1 MALAF
6 TVAGGLGLFLYGMQL
21 MGDGL
26 QKAAGDK
33 LRRLLEVLTSV
44 PVVGVFVGAVVT
56 VLVQSSSATTVM
68 VVGFVNAGL
77 MNLSQAAGVILG
89 ANIGTTVTS
98 QIVALK
104 LTDLALPAVAVGFT
118 MSMFG
123 KSRTV
128 KQFGQVVLG
137 FGILFLGM
145 LIMSDALKPL
155 RYDPMFQQYMVTFGQ
170 KPLLALLVGA
180 VFTAL
185 IQSSSAFT
193 GLVITFAL
201 QDMITLP
208 AAISLIFGSN
218 IGTCITA
225 LLASIGATLT
235 ARRAA
240 LAHVIF
246 KTFGVVLFFP
256 FINQFA
262 DLMARTSPLLAR
274 QAANAHTVFNIVVVA
289 IILPTL
295 SYFIKLIIRLMPG
308 EELSISMTPKFL
320 DVHLLNTPSV
330 ALGQVTKELL
340 HMGEL
345 AVSMLDDVFT
355 AFKTGHSDTLKQAQQ
370 KEAAINAL
378 ERETVTYLVKIAQ
391 KSLSSEQST
400 RHRALL
406 NMVNDIERIGDHAE
420 NIMELVMY
428 RDDNRVQFSEE
439 AQSELYGMYDE
450 VRALVCSALEA
461 LRDDNVLIAEDIIRR
476 EDEIDRLE
484 RSLRQSH
491 MTRLNDGICNPTA
504 GVVFLDSISNLE
516 RIADHANNIAEMV
529 IGI

>member
-1 MALAF
+1 MTLAF

-33 LRRLLEVLTSV
+33 LRRLLELLTTV
-44 PVVGVFVGAVVT
+44 PVVGVVVGAIVT

-104 LTDLALPAVAVGFT
+104 LTDLALPAVAIGFG

-123 KSRTV
+123 RSRSV
-128 KQFGQVVLG
+128 KQVGQVILG
-137 FGILFLGM
+137 FGVLFLGM

-155 RYDPMFQQYMVTFGQ
+155 RYDPAFQQYMITFGQ
-170 KPLLALLVGA
+170 KPFIALFVGA
-180 VFTAL
+180 AFTAI

-201 QDMITLP
+201 QEMIGLN
-208 AAISLIFGSN
+208 AAIALILGSN
-218 IGTCITA
+218 IGTCVTA
-225 LLASIGATLT
+225 LLASIGTTLT

-240 LAHVIF
+240 IAHVIF
-246 KTFGVVLFFP
+246 KSFGVVLFFP
-256 FINQFA
+256 FLNQFA
-262 DLMARTSPLLAR
+262 TLMAGTSPVLAR
-274 QAANAHTVFNIVVVA
+274 QVANAHTIFNIVVVA
-289 IILPTL
+289 IILPL
-295 SYFIKLIIRLMPG
+295 LQYFIKFIIRLVPG
-308 EELSISMTPKFL
+308 EEISITMTPKFL

-330 ALGQVTKELL
+330 AMGQVTKELL

-345 AVSMLDDVFT
+345 ALSMMDDVFK
-355 AFKTGHSDTLKQAQQ
+355 AFDTGNLDSLKHAAQ
-370 KEAAINAL
+370 KETAINTL
-378 ERETVTYLVKIAQ
+378 EQETVTYLVKIAQ
-391 KSLSSEQST
+391 KSLSNEQST

-406 NMVNDIERIGDHAE
+406 NMVNDIERVGDHTE
-420 NIMELVMY
+420 NMMELVIY
-428 RDDNRVQFSEE
+428 KDEHRVQFSEE
-439 AQSELYGMYDE
+439 AKAELFGMYND
-450 VRALVCSALEA
+450 VRGLLSSALDA
-461 LRDDNVLIAEDIIRR
+461 LREDNTLVAQDIIKR
-476 EDEIDRLE
+476 ENEIDHLE

-491 MTRLNDGICNPTA
+491 MTRLNEGKCSPTA
-504 GVVFLDSISNLE
+504 GVVFLDTISNLE
-516 RIADHANNIAEMV
+516 RIADHANDIAEMV
-529 IGI
+529 LGV